1 MKIYVAGSFV
11 DQLDLRQK
19 ADLIWRTG
27 HTVTGTWLQEITR
40 LPHLTEV
47 EHKRK
52 IAIKDLT
59 EAREADLIVLDNRQ
73 SSGGKNVEWGIA
85 LSQFQCKLLVLVGQP
100 SNVFHYLA
108 DYTFIDWEDFIIW
121 LAKR

>member
-11 DQLDLRQK
+11 DQSVLRDEANAIWK
-19 ADLIWRTG
+19 AG
-27 HTVTGTWLQEITR
+27 HVVTGTWLQEISR
-40 LPHLTEV
+40 SPHISSD

-52 IAIKDLT
+52 IAIKDLV
-59 EAREADLIVLDNRQ
+59 EAREADLIVLDNRR

-85 LSQFQCKLLVLVGQP
+85 ISQFQNKLLVLIGEP

-108 DYTFIDWEDFIIW
+108 DYTFAAWEEFITW
-121 LAKR
+121 LQTR